1 MNMLID
7 AVASVSGA
15 GSTLVTALD
24 AKKDKTENYR
34 MMGSTNPAMKVLGQ
48 LIGLYAAYLSWV
60 CSAAEPSMAKRIL
73 YAFIAWFF
81 GLFYIIYFFAM
92 KKGACSDGS
101 KPELNP
107 ITHFRSGS
115 ASGSG
120 AASSVSSEVP
130 SAYLRF

>member
-1 MNMLID
+1 MNMLKD

-15 GSTLVTALD
+15 GSSAVALLD
-24 AKKDKTENYR
+24 ANKDKTENYR

-73 YAFIAWFF
+73 FAFIAWFF

-101 KPELNP
+101 KPEFNP

-115 ASGSG
+115 AGSSGS
-120 AASSVSSEVP
+120 P